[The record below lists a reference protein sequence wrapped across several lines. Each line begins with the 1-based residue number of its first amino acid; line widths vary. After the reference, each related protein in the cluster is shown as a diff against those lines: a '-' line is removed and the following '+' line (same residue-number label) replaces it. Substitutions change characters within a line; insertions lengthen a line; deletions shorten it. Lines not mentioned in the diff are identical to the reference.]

1 MYTSMDNADY
11 LAGACEP
18 LTLRPLF
25 TDARQL
31 SAQEQA
37 SWRIAKR
44 ASSAAVRT
52 PCCYPAGRPV
62 ASLIAISAPLA
73 PPLPGVL
80 VSLQYNGFEV
90 STVACTDITGQPAAG
105 GHALAFFLTFQP
117 KQIPNGAMSDAEA
130 TEVRDLRLR
139 VTVTSG
145 RKTLLLGFAGCL
157 EQAFVRVDKYG
168 HVDTKRFE
176 FVLGEGQLAAI
187 EEARGIGGVSF
198 SLELF
203 ATSVGNKGPW
213 YAKAELKVGRSVAD
227 WVKLLSDMGSAEY
240 LCVPVAL
247 PKVGVDDVHAPAIK
261 WLQSAQKFMLQ
272 GEYATA
278 IGECRHALDSL
289 TSLTEDVAEAGGF
302 AARVKES
309 RVLEA
314 YNSPRRQERKRMTRG
329 QRLVLVRLAVY
340 HLTNI
345 SHHQA
350 EHPEQTLSRQDASL
364 VLASTAALL
373 SASIA
378 QRFDS
383 GEEEEQ
389 TD

>member
-1 MYTSMDNADY
+1 M
-11 LAGACEP
+11 
-18 LTLRPLF
+18 
-25 TDARQL
+25 
-31 SAQEQA
+31 
-37 SWRIAKR
+37 
-44 ASSAAVRT
+44 
-52 PCCYPAGRPV
+52 
-62 ASLIAISAPLA
+62 
-73 PPLPGVL
+73 
-80 VSLQYNGFEV
+80 SLQYNGFEV
-90 STVACTDITGQPAAG
+90 STVSCTGVTGQPAAG

-117 KQIPNGAMSDAEA
+117 KQIPKSAMSDAEA

-139 VTVTSG
+139 ITVTSG
-145 RKTLLLGFAGCL
+145 RKTLLLGLVGCI

-187 EEARGIGGVSF
+187 EEARGTGGVSF

-203 ATSVGNKGPW
+203 ATSIGNMEPW
-213 YAKAELKVGRSVAD
+213 YTKAELRVERSVAD
-227 WVKLLSDMGSAEY
+227 WVDLLSEMGATEY

-247 PKVGVDDVHAPAIK
+247 PKVGVNDVHAPAIK
-261 WLQSAQKFMLQ
+261 WLRSAQKFMLQ
-272 GEYATA
+272 GEFATA

-289 TSLTEDVAEAGGF
+289 TSLTEDAAEAGGI
-302 AARVKES
+302 AAMTKES

-329 QRLVLVRLAVY
+329 QRLVLVRLAIY

-350 EHPEQTLSRQDASL
+350 EHPEQTLSREDASL
-364 VLASTAALL
+364 VIASTAALL

-378 QRFDS
+378 QRFHP
-383 GEEEEQ
+383 GKEEEH
-389 TD
+389 TG